1 MGQLMLR
8 CPMTDRNF
16 STGIDSESLKL
27 MPNTSIPIRCPYC
40 GQEHPWG
47 PRDAWQAESIPL
59 GEQIAGA
66 R

>member
-1 MGQLMLR
+1 MLR

-16 STGIDSESLKL
+16 STGINTDSESLRL
-27 MPNTSIPIRCPYC
+27 IPDTRVVARCPYC

-47 PRDAWQAESIPL
+47 PRNAWLAESIAL
-59 GEQIAGA
+59 GEEIAVA